1 MSKQE
6 GVYERYSALDA
17 HEGMNWI
24 LPHTNPIQL
33 LAASLDRTMKVIP
46 DLLSSSKFSNTSKR

>member
-17 HEGMNWI
+17 HEGMNLI

-46 DLLSSSKFSNTSKR
+46 VVIGYEPKD